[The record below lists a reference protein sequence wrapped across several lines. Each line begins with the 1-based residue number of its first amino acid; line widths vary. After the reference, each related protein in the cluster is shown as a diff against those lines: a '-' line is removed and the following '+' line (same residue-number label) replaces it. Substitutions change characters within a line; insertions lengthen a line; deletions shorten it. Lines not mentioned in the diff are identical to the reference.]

1 MFKSFLLVILI
12 FILESNF
19 IIKASTN
26 KKYLSIRS
34 SQTNVRL
41 GPSYTHPVIWI
52 YEKKNMPVEI
62 INEFEVWRK
71 IRDFQGEIGWIHLS
85 QLSRKR
91 TLLTVKDNGVL
102 FKEASVLSQ
111 PLIRIGIYETAV
123 IKKCYSDWCKIE
135 IQKYRGWIQKE
146 YLWGVELKEIIN

>member
-1 MFKSFLLVILI
+1 MSKLFLILISI
-12 FILESNF
+12 FILESNYT
-19 IIKASTN
+19 IIASTT

-34 SQTNVRL
+34 NLTNVRL

-62 INEFEVWRK
+62 IDEFEVWRK
-71 IRDFQGEIGWIHLS
+71 IKDFQGEIGWIHLS

-91 TLLTVKDNGVL
+91 TLLTVRDNGIL
-102 FKEASVLSQ
+102 YKAASELSE
-111 PLIRIGIYETAV
+111 PLVKIGMYETAI
-123 IKKCYSDWCKIE
+123 IKKCYQDWCKIE
-135 IQKYRGWIQKE
+135 IQKYKGWIQKE